1 MDGDI
6 LILTQLR
13 SSKTLASKQQFVH
26 LNALMISEAFLAS
39 FNVRFIEEKVNCHID
54 WFLTHGSH
62 YVLFISIG
70 TTLAKEYQ
78 T

>member
-6 LILTQLR
+6 LILTRLR
-13 SSKTLASKQQFVH
+13 SSKTLVSKQQFVH

-39 FNVRFIEEKVNCHID
+39 PNALFIEAKVNCHFD
-54 WFLTHGSH
+54 WFYTHGSD

-70 TTLAKEYQ
+70 STLAKEYQ